1 MSHLWAAIRRHPW
14 RAGSLALLVVVAGA
28 MVANRDMIELL
39 VRPAEPI
46 DQRLPLARPLEAR
59 DGEVVYRIDAQRS
72 VAEVRVDEV
81 LAGAQRSVE
90 LRTKGIAGDVA
101 LASSPDGAPQVR
113 LGDVVVDV
121 AQLRSDNSLRDK
133 ALQHEFLESHEHPQ
147 VRLSDAT
154 VELPDDATATQVQ
167 GAVVRGTLDVKGV
180 GHPVEL
186 VADATLDGDEL
197 RVRADATLNMSDL
210 GVGPI
215 SKAGLVRTEDELRL
229 TLDLVAVDGARFTPP
244 VGLVAASE
252 GAGDA
257 GGGTERSGG
266 EVTAVGTAPSFA
278 EQVAPVLEANCA
290 SCHAPGEI
298 GASMWELEDAAD
310 AVEVADGLA
319 VVTSAGYM
327 PPWPASELGVEV
339 RHPMRLSAGDI
350 AAIAEWADAGAPLDV
365 PASTPVRAPA
375 EPSMPEPRAD
385 AVLRMAEPYRVTP
398 AEEDDYRCFVLDPS
412 VTEPTFLTGYT
423 FDPDQLEVVHHA
435 IVTRVRAAEVPGML
449 ERDAADDG
457 PGWSCLAGMG
467 VSVGERIAGWVPG
480 QRPVVFRPGEGFDLQ
495 PGDVLVAQI
504 HYHYAP
510 DVPADRSG
518 MTLQLDPA
526 TPEMT
531 ALQSR
536 TLIGPVEL
544 PCPTGVQGPLCDR
557 AAAIEDVAA
566 RFGPG
571 APFIADGLHLAC
583 RSTPEQIAAT
593 FDGAVGSTTCDFRVR
608 QGGEVIGMLA
618 HMHEIGSSYRMTLHP
633 DSDRANVLLDIPVW
647 NFAWQLSYSPVETLR
662 VERGD
667 VIRVTCTWDRGQRH
681 ETEPRWI
688 VFAEGTQDEM
698 CYTSL
703 TVRPDPA

>member
-1 MSHLWAAIRRHPW
+1 MSQLWAGIRRHPW
-14 RAGSLALLVVVAGA
+14 RAGSLVLLVVLGGA
-28 MVANRDMIELL
+28 LAANRDMVELL

-46 DQRLPLARPLEAR
+46 DQRLPLARPLVAR
-59 DGEVVYRIDAQRS
+59 DGEVVYRIDAERS
-72 VAEVRVDEV
+72 TVEVHVDEV
-81 LAGAQRSVE
+81 LAGAERSVE

-101 LASSPDGAPQVR
+101 LASTPDGAPTMRV
-113 LGDVVVDV
+113 GDVVVDV

-147 VRLSDAT
+147 VRLSDAA
-154 VELPDDATATQVQ
+154 VELPEDATANEVQ
-167 GAVVRGTLDVKGV
+167 DATISGTLDVKGI
-180 GHPVEL
+180 GHPVEFR
-186 VADATLDGDEL
+186 ADATLDGDEL
-197 RVRADATLNMSDL
+197 RVRADATLHMSEL

-229 TLDLVAVDGARFTPP
+229 VVDIVAVDGERFTPP
-244 VGLVAASE
+244 TGLVDATDARAE
-252 GAGDA
+252 GK
-257 GGGTERSGG
+257 GGGEGGG
-266 EVTAVGTAPSFA
+266 EVTTVGTAPSFA
-278 EQVAPVLEANCA
+278 EQIAPVLEANCA

-298 GASMWELEDAAD
+298 GASMWELADAAD

-327 PPWPASELGVEV
+327 PPWPASDLGVEV
-339 RHPMRLSAGDI
+339 RHPMRLSAQDI

-365 PASTPVRAPA
+365 AGSTPVRAPA
-375 EPSMPEPRAD
+375 QSSMPEPRPD
-385 AVLRMAEPYRVTP
+385 KVLRMPEPYRVTP
-398 AEEDDYRCFVLDPS
+398 AEEDDYRCFVLDPQVS
-412 VTEPTFLTGYT
+412 EPTFLTGYT

-435 IVTRVRAAEVPGML
+435 IVTRVRAAQVPEML
-449 ERDAADDG
+449 QRDDGDDG

-467 VSVGERIAGWVPG
+467 VGLGERIAGWVPG

-518 MTLQLDPA
+518 MTLQVDPA

-536 TLIGPVEL
+536 TLIAPVEL
-544 PCPTGVQGPLCDR
+544 PCPAGVDGPLCDR

-571 APFIADGLHLAC
+571 APFIADGLHIGC

-618 HMHEIGSSYRMTLHP
+618 HMHEIGSSYRMTLQP
-633 DSDRANVLLDIPVW
+633 DTDRARVLLDIPVW

-667 VIRVTCTWDRGQRH
+667 VIRVTCSWDRGQRH
-681 ETEPRWI
+681 ETVPRWI

-703 TVRPDPA
+703 TVRPDPG